1 MAEKTPADTLKAAL
15 VSSLGFATAITTV
28 HLAVGIALIISMGMP
43 PMTWFAAKS
52 VLIELPLGLTLG
64 LLLSPLFFLPRGR
77 TLHPIGM
84 ALAYIGLEYYVA
96 VDPSKLQMWVGP
108 VLGASALFFLFRWL
122 GRRRPLI
129 PAVAGVAAPLLL
141 LLAPVVRHQLAG
153 GYASVENPQRGQA
166 PEGAP
171 DVLMIVMDTT
181 RAQNVSAYGYERETT
196 PNFDKLASEGVL
208 FADATAPA
216 TWSLPAHAALFTGTF
231 PSVNAAHSENRY
243 LGDTLPTLAE
253 TMAAAGWET
262 RCFTANPH
270 ISESFGLT
278 RGFDWTDQAW
288 ITGAG
293 GRGFSFIY
301 RLLDTTGFAAED
313 KGGGQVI
320 KNLHNWMDERP
331 ADAPPAFVFV
341 NFLEAHFPF
350 HQLPEEHLFLYTDKS
365 LDELRDYG
373 QTTIGVQFG
382 RQLTDEEYATIRQP
396 ILDMYD
402 GGVHYTDWLVGETL
416 KMWEERG
423 TLDNTVVVILGDHG
437 EMVGEH
443 RSFGHLMPVYEE
455 ALRVPLAFRYPP
467 AIEAGSVVEK
477 PVSTLGTFA
486 TLLDLLG
493 LPEIP
498 NHQVKSLMPTLSGGP
513 GGEPIIAE
521 RFEEHMLASRFAP
534 GTANGVGPLLKPT
547 GRYRVFRSGSYKLV
561 YHSDGGVWM
570 YDLDED
576 PGEMSSIFMPEG
588 TPVDEGDDK
597 AQEIYRISRELEEEL
612 AMALSAWNMP
622 DLNADVVVGG
632 SVPQMDAA
640 AEEQLRALGYIE

>member
-1 MAEKTPADTLKAAL
+1 MSENTPADTIKASLK
-15 VSSLGFATAITTV
+15 STLGFAAAITTV
-28 HLAVGIALIISMGMP
+28 HLAIGIALIINMGMP
-43 PMTWFAAKS
+43 PLTWFATKS
-52 VLIELPLGLTLG
+52 ILIELPLGVALG
-64 LLLSPLFFLPRGR
+64 LLLTPLSFLPKGR
-77 TLHPIGM
+77 ILHPLGM
-84 ALAYIGLEYYVA
+84 ALGYIGLEYYVA
-96 VDPSKLQMWVGP
+96 VDPSKLQMWIGP
-108 VLGASALFFLFRWL
+108 VVGATALFFLFRWL
-122 GRRRPLI
+122 GGKKPVI
-129 PAVAGVAAPLLL
+129 PVAAGVVAPLLL
-141 LLAPVVRHQLAG
+141 LLAPIVRHQLAG
-153 GYASVENPQRGQA
+153 GYDVVENPARGRA

-243 LGDTLPTLAE
+243 LGPTLPTLAE
-253 TMAAAGWET
+253 KMAEAGWET

-278 RGFDWTDQAW
+278 RGFDWSDQAW

-301 RLLDTTGFAAED
+301 RLLDTTGFAARD

-320 KNLHNWMDERP
+320 TNLRNWMDQRP
-331 ADAPPAFVFV
+331 DDAPPAFVFV

-350 HQLPEEHLFLYTDKS
+350 HQLPEEHLFLYTDQTI
-365 LDELRDYG
+365 EQLREHG

-382 RQLTDEEYATIRQP
+382 RQLTDEEYETIRQP

-402 GGVHYTDWLVGETL
+402 GGVHYTDWLVGEVL
-416 KMWEERG
+416 EMWEERG
-423 TLDNTVVVILGDHG
+423 TLDDTLVVVLGDHG

-455 ALRVPLAFRYPP
+455 ALRVPLAFRYPEK
-467 AIEAGSVVEK
+467 IDAGSVVEK

-486 TLLDLLG
+486 TILDLLD

-498 NHQVKSLMPTLSGGP
+498 HHQVQTLMPTLSGGA

-521 RFEEHMLASRFAP
+521 RFEEHMLSARFAP

-547 GRYRVFRSGSYKLV
+547 GRYRLFRSGNYKLAQ
-561 YHSDGGVWM
+561 HSDGETWM
-570 YDLDED
+570 FDLDED
-576 PGEMSSIFMPEG
+576 PGEMTSIYMPPG
-588 TPVDEGDDK
+588 TEIDDDDDRAK
-597 AQEIYRISRELEEEL
+597 EIYRISREMEEEL
-612 AMALSAWNMP
+612 ETVLGLWNMP
-622 DLNADVVVGG
+622 ALDAEVVTDGAI
-632 SVPQMDAA
+632 PQMDAA